1 MQRALLL
8 AVKWN
13 QVRAL
18 NGPEWPWMALD
29 GPGWPWTT
37 IECLGVP
44 RSASDELRLLHS
56 PLPQPDFARRML
68 MELPSTEDYSR
79 PLRKMLQHALEYQ
92 NTEIVKLLLERP
104 GSKIDQVR

>member
-1 MQRALLL
+1 MKASRSAPTPSSLSTTKLVRVVQLAEKNESRRHDHMQRALLL

-29 GPGWPWTT
+29 GPGWPWMALDGPGWPWTI

-44 RSASDELRLLHS
+44 RSTSECL
-56 PLPQPDFARRML
+56 
-68 MELPSTEDYSR
+68 
-79 PLRKMLQHALEYQ
+79 
-92 NTEIVKLLLERP
+92 
-104 GSKIDQVR
+104 

>member
-1 MQRALLL
+1 
-8 AVKWN
+8 
-13 QVRAL
+13 
-18 NGPEWPWMALD
+18 MALD